1 MFVLDERQTENV
13 KKSLSSGFAAASTT
27 GNGGVRSSGSA
38 LSTAAGRQIT
48 CDIGGNFDFEAA
60 DLSGEDSDEEMDINY
75 Y

>member
-1 MFVLDERQTENV
+1 M
-13 KKSLSSGFAAASTT
+13 KKSLKSGFAAVTTT
-27 GNGGVRSSGSA
+27 GARGSSLA
-38 LSTAAGRQIT
+38 AATAGRPIT